1 MQEKQEENRDA
12 RNQLASLR
20 PFSRQWRNAGKGDGA
35 SQHQYKA
42 VGDKALQ
49 QCLGPDDR
57 DYGLRLIA
65 YGILGLAAG
74 VPEKRGAGAGCTTSS
89 TVI

>member
-1 MQEKQEENRDA
+1 MQEKQEEDRDA
-12 RNQLASLR
+12 RNQLAGLR

-57 DYGLRLIA
+57 DYG
-65 YGILGLAAG
+65 ILGVAAG